1 VGAHN
6 NNNNNNASMR
16 TTKNGLQMVKSS
28 TYKQQNK
35 LEKIN
40 ILLEYVLRDVV
51 SGIVVRQVFRE
62 QPVHA
67 LL

>member
-1 VGAHN
+1 
-6 NNNNNNASMR
+6 
-16 TTKNGLQMVKSS
+16 MVKSS